1 MSRKTIAVFQNQ
13 SILIN
18 NKQILINIL
27 HYSFFKVH
35 LRLRVYNLL
44 IIKKTN
50 KLLEVI
56 IMKRLV
62 TILKEKILK
71 VSLCG
76 LLATSLL
83 TSSSIAMADISSDNI
98 RLIKFESGVKTY
110 SSDGTSW
117 SSEKIKSPDPILIK
131 EENGTKLY
139 SIDGGETFTDEI
151 PQGFE
156 DIVEK
161 MSSKRM
167 HLRPSPNS
175 ESSSDASDTSLQDIS
190 DLKFD
195 FSDSETPANFDS
207 LKELFP
213 DEHPKILIKEE
224 NGTKL
229 YSIDGGETFTD
240 EIPQGFEDIVEK
252 MSLKKLSVVSDQDI
266 FDKLDELNIEILII
280 KEQEGMITY
289 SIDGGLSFSDSVP
302 EGLQI
307 LEDTHLFRPDNELM
321 LPFKNISAEDLKTD
335 STTI

>member
-27 HYSFFKVH
+27 HYSFFKVL

-161 MSSKRM
+161 MS
-167 HLRPSPNS
+167 
-175 ESSSDASDTSLQDIS
+175 
-190 DLKFD
+190 
-195 FSDSETPANFDS
+195 
-207 LKELFP
+207 
-213 DEHPKILIKEE
+213 
-224 NGTKL
+224 
-229 YSIDGGETFTD
+229 
-240 EIPQGFEDIVEK
+240 
-252 MSLKKLSVVSDQDI
+252 LKKLSVVSDQDI

-289 SIDGGLSFSDSVP
+289 SIDGGSSFSDSVP

-321 LPFKNISAEDLKTD
+321 LPFKNISAEDLKTE